1 MERISKLR
9 SAILLFIFVGI
20 LTWFSAKLYTL
31 QIVETKGSTDNT
43 TTYTTMTR
51 VKAARGDILD
61 RNGNILVG
69 NRASYDLVFNH
80 YVIISSKG
88 TNESLY
94 KLVTKCNELG
104 IAYNDHFPITR
115 TTPFEYTLDNYS
127 ATWRNHFQTF
137 LGPKWCDL
145 DSDITAPLLMQKL
158 REIYEIP
165 ETWSDED
172 ARAIIGL
179 RYELDLRN
187 VTNLATFV
195 FIEDISD
202 ENLSI
207 LLELNIP
214 GLMVEASTVREYYTT
229 YAAHI
234 LGSVGAMDGD
244 DWAYYKPLG
253 YAMDAYI
260 GQSGFEEAFE
270 EYLHAE
276 DGTRIDVVDKD
287 GTLIESYYAN
297 KYDENKNL
305 IGKMEPVAGNNVE
318 TTIDIELQMV
328 AEDAL
333 GEIMRYLVDP
343 VQNED
348 GEGLDA
354 EGAAVVVIE
363 CKTGDVLVCASYPTF
378 DLSTLNQSYEE
389 IEQADFAPLYN
400 RALQGAYPPGSAYKP
415 VTLIAA
421 MNNGV
426 VTHDEMVLD
435 LGIFTKYENFSP
447 TCLAWSSYR
456 VFHGGTEGINCV
468 TALEVSCNYYFYEMA
483 DRLYW
488 KYDSVPAA
496 INRLDAVA
504 KAMGLGEPTG
514 IELPENIGHRSN
526 PETKAKQYT
535 GMQAQFYVGDLILTA
550 IGQSENRFTPMQLA
564 VYASTLANRGTRMQ
578 ATFLNRVV
586 SSDYSALV
594 YENEPE
600 MASHLD
606 ITDEAYR
613 GYMDGMYAVVKGVQG
628 TARDSFGGGKD
639 SHEDRNGMW
648 TLDGINIY
656 AKTGTAQTFK
666 IFSDN
671 GSFICF
677 AARDG
682 EEPEIAIALYGE
694 KVAHGSTL
702 AYVAEEI
709 VRAYF
714 DVGEGTDI
722 TAYENKLG

>member
-1 MERISKLR
+1 MERISKYR
-9 SAILLFIFVGI
+9 AAILLLVFVGI
-20 LTWFSAKLYTL
+20 LASFCVKLYTL
-31 QIVETKGSTDNT
+31 QIIETKGSTDNT

-88 TNESLY
+88 TNESLV
-94 KLVTKCNELG
+94 KLIEKCEELE
-104 IAYNDHFPITR
+104 ITYNDHFPVTK
-115 TTPFEYTLDNYS
+115 TTPFEYTIDEYS
-127 ATWRNHFQTF
+127 ATWRKHFQTF
-137 LGPKWCDL
+137 LGPDWCDL

-158 REIYEIP
+158 REVYEIP

-172 ARAIIGL
+172 ARAVIGL

-234 LGSVGAMDGD
+234 LGSVGAMDAA
-244 DWAYYKPLG
+244 DWAKYQEYG

-270 EYLHAE
+270 LYLHAE
-276 DGTRIDVVDKD
+276 DGTRIDVVDKN
-287 GTLIESYYAN
+287 GTMIAQYYAN
-297 KYDENKNL
+297 EYDDEGNL
-305 IGKMEPVAGNNVE
+305 IGKQEPVAGNNVE
-318 TTIDIELQMV
+318 TTIDIELQAV

-343 VQNED
+343 VQNVK

-378 DLSTLNQSYEE
+378 DLSTLNESYDE
-389 IEQADFAPLYN
+389 IESADFAPLYN

-421 MNNGV
+421 MNNDV
-426 VTHDEMVLD
+426 VGYDEKVQD

-456 VFHGGTEGINCV
+456 VYHGGTEGINCV
-468 TALEVSCNYYFYEMA
+468 TALEVSCNYYFYECA
-483 DRLYW
+483 DRLF
-488 KYDSVPAA
+488 VATNTTGA
-496 INRLDAVA
+496 INRLDHVA
-504 KAMGLGEPTG
+504 KSMGLGEPTG
-514 IELPENIGHRSN
+514 IELPENIGQRSN
-526 PETKAKQYT
+526 PETKKKNYT
-535 GMQAQFYVGDLILTA
+535 GMQAQFFVGDLILTA
-550 IGQSENRFTPMQLA
+550 IGQAENRFTPMQLA

-586 SSDYSALV
+586 SSDYSSLIM
-594 YENEPE
+594 ENEPE
-600 MASHLD
+600 VASLLEIKED
-606 ITDEAYR
+606 AYR
-613 GYMDGMYAVVKGVQG
+613 GYMEGMYAVVRGVQG
-628 TARDSFGGGKD
+628 TARDSFGGSKD
-639 SHEDRNGMW
+639 SHTDRNGMW
-648 TLDGINIY
+648 TLGGINIY

>member
-1 MERISKLR
+1 MERISKFR
-9 SAILLFIFVGI
+9 SVILLFIFVGI
-20 LTWFSAKLYTL
+20 LMMFCVKLYTL
-31 QIVETKGSTDNT
+31 QIIETKGSTDNT

-115 TTPFEYTLDNYS
+115 TTPFEYTLDSYS

-158 REIYEIP
+158 REVYEIP
-165 ETWSDED
+165 ETWSDEE

-287 GTLIESYYAN
+287 GTLIESY
-297 KYDENKNL
+297 
-305 IGKMEPVAGNNVE
+305 
-318 TTIDIELQMV
+318 
-328 AEDAL
+328 
-333 GEIMRYLVDP
+333 
-343 VQNED
+343 
-348 GEGLDA
+348 
-354 EGAAVVVIE
+354 
-363 CKTGDVLVCASYPTF
+363 
-378 DLSTLNQSYEE
+378 
-389 IEQADFAPLYN
+389 
-400 RALQGAYPPGSAYKP
+400 
-415 VTLIAA
+415 
-421 MNNGV
+421 
-426 VTHDEMVLD
+426 
-435 LGIFTKYENFSP
+435 
-447 TCLAWSSYR
+447 
-456 VFHGGTEGINCV
+456 
-468 TALEVSCNYYFYEMA
+468 
-483 DRLYW
+483 
-488 KYDSVPAA
+488 
-496 INRLDAVA
+496 
-504 KAMGLGEPTG
+504 
-514 IELPENIGHRSN
+514 
-526 PETKAKQYT
+526 
-535 GMQAQFYVGDLILTA
+535 
-550 IGQSENRFTPMQLA
+550 
-564 VYASTLANRGTRMQ
+564 
-578 ATFLNRVV
+578 
-586 SSDYSALV
+586 
-594 YENEPE
+594 
-600 MASHLD
+600 
-606 ITDEAYR
+606 
-613 GYMDGMYAVVKGVQG
+613 
-628 TARDSFGGGKD
+628 
-639 SHEDRNGMW
+639 
-648 TLDGINIY
+648 
-656 AKTGTAQTFK
+656 
-666 IFSDN
+666 
-671 GSFICF
+671 
-677 AARDG
+677 
-682 EEPEIAIALYGE
+682 
-694 KVAHGSTL
+694 
-702 AYVAEEI
+702 
-709 VRAYF
+709 
-714 DVGEGTDI
+714 
-722 TAYENKLG
+722 